1 MTNYNLMETRRVRL
15 ENEEEIKLEY
25 YLINSTRCVDG
36 EGKCIDG
43 ENLVGEETNL
53 YGPEWVDE
61 TFNLAYVL
69 QQWRCPVL
77 LDPSQNRDDFK
88 EEYEYIHSV
97 SSYNWHMYEEGPDN
111 I

>member
-53 YGPEWVDE
+53 YGIKLV
-61 TFNLAYVL
+61 
-69 QQWRCPVL
+69 
-77 LDPSQNRDDFK
+77 K
-88 EEYEYIHSV
+88 EGSD
-97 SSYNWHMYEEGPDN
+97 YEEDEVTGVTLSEEVAVDLLKLLADN
-111 I
+111 TVTPVSLVEVVDDWATATLYS

>member
-53 YGPEWVDE
+53 YGIKLV
-61 TFNLAYVL
+61 
-69 QQWRCPVL
+69 
-77 LDPSQNRDDFK
+77 K
-88 EEYEYIHSV
+88 EGSD
-97 SSYNWHMYEEGPDN
+97 YEEDEVTGVTVSEELADN
-111 I
+111 TVTPISLVDVVDDWATANLYS